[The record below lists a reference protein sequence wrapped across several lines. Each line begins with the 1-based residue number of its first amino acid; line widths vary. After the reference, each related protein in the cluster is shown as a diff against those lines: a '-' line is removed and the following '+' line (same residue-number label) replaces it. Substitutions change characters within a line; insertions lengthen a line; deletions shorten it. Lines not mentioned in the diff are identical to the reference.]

1 MISLGI
7 IGGGRGGSHI
17 LNLIEGMR
25 DIRIEWIA
33 DLDEQAPALQ
43 RARRKGIRT
52 ITNFIPEVNDESLEL
67 VIEVT
72 GNDKVAALLNTH
84 KHERLSTIDA
94 TGARLLVGMVQER
107 EQMLEQLAEKSRQ
120 LNDSMTTLEE
130 SAVHIDHA
138 MKNLSAEA
146 DTLTDNVENLNAATK
161 AANQSVN
168 DTYKILELIENVAR
182 TTNMIGLNAAI
193 EAARVGETGRGFAVV
208 AEEISKLAKST
219 TESVRKIN
227 DNVKHIVQSMDTIHK
242 DVESVG
248 EATHKQV
255 KAKDEVLD
263 SLNALT
269 SIAATMKTISEDL
282 IQLQR

>member
-17 LNLIEGMR
+17 LNLIENMR

-43 RARRKGIRT
+43 IARRKGIRT
-52 ITNFIPEVNDESLEL
+52 ITNFTPEVSNESLEL

-72 GNDKVAALLNTH
+72 GNDKVAALLNEH
-84 KHERLSTIDA
+84 KHQRLSTIDA
-94 TGARLLVGMVQER
+94 TGALLLVNMVKER
-107 EQMLEQLAEKSRQ
+107 EQMLEQLAEKSHQ
-120 LNDSMTTLEE
+120 LNDSMTTLENN
-130 SAVHIDHA
+130 AVHIEHA

-146 DTLTDNVENLNAATK
+146 DTLTHNVENLNAATQ

-193 EAARVGETGRGFAVV
+193 EAARVGEAGRGFAVV

-219 TESVRKIN
+219 TESVRKISN
-227 DNVKHIVQSMDTIHK
+227 NVKHIVQSMDTIHK
-242 DVESVG
+242 DVASVG
-248 EATHKQV
+248 EATQKQAQ
-255 KAKDEVLD
+255 AKEEVLG
-263 SLNALT
+263 SLDALT

-282 IQLQR
+282 IHLQR